1 MTQVQEVKNEG
12 LKREF
17 TFKIARADVE
27 DAFNKRLQEIGVTAK
42 ISGFRPG
49 KAPLHVIRQR
59 FGDEARTEVLEKV
72 ITQNV
77 EKTLT
82 ERKLRPA
89 QQPKVELIG
98 EAGEQDL
105 EFKLVVEVLP
115 QVKPMDFSKLSFER
129 PVAEVEEK
137 TIEEAITRVAKA
149 VNEPELVTEKRAAKM
164 GDVLV
169 IDFDGKVNGVA
180 YPGMKAEDHKLELGS
195 KSFID
200 TFEEQ
205 LVGIKVG
212 DKKDITVTFP
222 ESYHAEILAGETA
235 VFSVDV
241 KELRVHTAI
250 KMDDE
255 LAKKLGFETIGDLRK
270 RVAEDIG
277 SDYARISR
285 AIVKRY
291 LMDKLDA
298 EHKFEIPE
306 GMAAAEFDAIW
317 KQFEKDKDRGALPE
331 KEAKKSDEDM
341 KKEYHEIAARRVR
354 LGLLLAEV
362 AEEHKIEVTGVELR
376 NAMMAE
382 ANRFPGQ
389 QQAVIDYY
397 TKTPGAFDRLRAPIL
412 EEKVVD
418 FILALAKVN
427 DKKVSAEDLVKIPE
441 SMD

>member
-1 MTQVQEVKNEG
+1 MTQVKEVKNEG

-17 TFKIARADVE
+17 TFTIARAEVE
-27 DAFNKRLQEIGVTAK
+27 AAFDKRLQEIGSTAK

-49 KAPLHVIRQR
+49 KAPLHIIRQR

-72 ITQNV
+72 ITLNV

-98 EAGEQDL
+98 EGGEQDL
-105 EFKLVVEVLP
+105 EFKLSVEVLP
-115 QVKPMDFSKLSFER
+115 QVKPMDFAKLSFER

-137 TIEEAITRVAKA
+137 TIDEAITRVAKA
-149 VNEPELVTEKRAAKM
+149 VNEPELITEKRGAKM
-164 GDVLV
+164 GDVVVL
-169 IDFDGKVNGVA
+169 DFDGKVGGVA
-180 YPGMKAEDHKLELGS
+180 YPGMKAEGHKLELGS

-205 LVGIKVG
+205 LVGLKAG
-212 DKKDITVTFP
+212 DKKDVEVTFP
-222 ESYHAEILAGETA
+222 ENYHAEILAGETA
-235 VFSVDV
+235 VFAVEI
-241 KELRVHTAI
+241 KELRAHGAI

-255 LAKKLGFETIGDLRK
+255 LAKKLGFDTIGDLRK

-277 SDYARISR
+277 ADYARISR

-317 KQFEKDKDRGALPE
+317 KQFEKDKDHGNLPE
-331 KEAKKSDEDM
+331 KEAKKSDDEL
-341 KKEYHEIAARRVR
+341 KAEYKEIAARRVR

-376 NAMMAE
+376 TAMMAE

-389 QQAVIDYY
+389 QQAVVDYY

-418 FILALAKVN
+418 FVLALAKIT
-427 DKKVSAEDLVKIPE
+427 DKKVSADELVKIPE
-441 SMD
+441 TMD